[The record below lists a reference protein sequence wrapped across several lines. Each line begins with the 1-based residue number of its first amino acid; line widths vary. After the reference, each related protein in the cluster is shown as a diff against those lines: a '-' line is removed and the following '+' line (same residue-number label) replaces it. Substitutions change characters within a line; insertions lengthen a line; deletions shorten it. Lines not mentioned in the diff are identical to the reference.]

1 MGANGPLHLLPAPS
15 GRAGSAPCS
24 LYHTISYSV
33 RALVLL
39 SPIYIPYI
47 MPSHAYVLRPL
58 LPVQAGA
65 AQVMA
70 VADKCLVDGADE
82 TLQLLDVACQVWK
95 GGGVRGTLWECER
108 WEMLRL
114 LGAVCQVWTDHE
126 GRDCVWVG
134 AVDNEN
140 RLCVLG

>member
-1 MGANGPLHLLPAPS
+1 M
-15 GRAGSAPCS
+15 
-24 LYHTISYSV
+24 
-33 RALVLL
+33 
-39 SPIYIPYI
+39 
-47 MPSHAYVLRPL
+47 
-58 LPVQAGA
+58 
-65 AQVMA
+65 MA

-95 GGGVRGTLWECER
+95 GGGVWGGRGVMGKCKS

-114 LGAVCQVWTDHE
+114 LGSACQVWTDHE